1 MLFEEAAWIGNEIQ
15 KLVGTGNIQRVLN
28 IGSSTRESWE
38 TEQNHV
44 ETYVINRIKNA
55 GVRLVN
61 TDIKK
66 GEGVDIAGDLNDLK
80 LIGELSEMDFNLV
93 ICANLLEHVKDP
105 GKIALNISRIVKPD
119 NFIIVTVPR
128 IYPYH
133 PDPEDYLFRPDAI
146 ELIKYFKGFDLV
158 TSAEVRG
165 KRAINHKGKTKY
177 YSCYFQ
183 VLLSQPK
190 QLLITIVRLLT
201 PFYKYA
207 NWKKTACYLPKIFQK
222 FSVTCIVLVRKD
234 SSNA

>member
-1 MLFEEAAWIGNEIQ
+1 MLFEEAIWIGNEIQ
-15 KLVGTGNIQRVLN
+15 KLTGAVSIQRVLN

-44 ETYVINRIKNA
+44 QAYVINKIINA
-55 GVRLVN
+55 GARLIN

-66 GEGVDIAGDLNDLK
+66 GEGVDIAGDLNDPK
-80 LIGELSEMDFNLV
+80 LIEELSEMDFNLV

-105 GKIALNISRIVKPD
+105 EKIAASISQIVKPG
-119 NFIIVTVPR
+119 NYAIVTVPR

-133 PDPEDYLFRPDAI
+133 PDPEDYLFRPDAK
-146 ELIKYFKGFDLV
+146 ELQTYFKGFDLV
-158 TSAEVRG
+158 ASADVKG
-165 KRAINHKGKTKY
+165 KRAINRKGKTKY

-207 NWKKTACYLPKIFQK
+207 NWKKTAFYFPKIFQK
-222 FSVTCIVLVRKD
+222 FSVTCIVLVKND
-234 SSNA
+234 LSNA